1 MLDSE
6 MKGRRKPDSV
16 DSIIEAKFNIIV
28 DVIDKR
34 LEEVYKEF
42 NLAMEA
48 KSRDDQRMEQRLV
61 QLINVLSGALN
72 EQRIRLITLENHV
85 LEHKLGTPEEL
96 EANYLENV
104 SKFKEAS
111 GWKEIPLNDLAT
123 EGAEVNP
130 LDSAALNKGSLDSNT
145 LSSEL

>member
-96 EANYLENV
+96 EANYLVNV

-123 EGAEVNP
+123 EGVGVNP
-130 LDSAALNKGSLDSNT
+130 LDSASLSKGSLDSNT
-145 LSSEL
+145 NKPF

>member
-130 LDSAALNKGSLDSNT
+130 LDSAALNKGSLDSTTNKPF
-145 LSSEL
+145 

>member
-6 MKGRRKPDSV
+6 MKGRKQPDSV
-16 DSIIEAKFNIIV
+16 DSIIEAKFNVIV

-61 QLINVLSGALN
+61 QLVNVLSGALN

-96 EANYLENV
+96 EEQYLENV

-123 EGAEVNP
+123 DEAGVNP
-130 LDSAALNKGSLDSNT
+130 LDSASLPKGTLDSN
-145 LSSEL
+145 SEKPF

>member
-111 GWKEIPLNDLAT
+111 GWQEIPLNDLAT

-145 LSSEL
+145 NKPF